1 MRRVGGALAFAPV
14 LTLLVLSLPVAFGLG
29 ATLLPAFG
37 FMPAL
42 GGHSLSLQP
51 FRMLFAEPGLL
62 RSCLVSL
69 AGGLFSAAA
78 ALAVVAGF
86 LAAWANT
93 RLFQALQHALSP
105 LLSVPHAAAAFGFV
119 FLFAPSGWLMRL
131 VSPELTG
138 LQTPPDLLIIHDA
151 LGLSMTAGLF
161 AKELPFLFL
170 IALAAMPQ
178 VRPKQWMQV
187 SRSLGYGAIAGFLHG
202 VWPQIYPQM
211 RLAVF
216 AVIAYAT
223 SAVDVAII
231 LGPTSPA
238 PLAVRLVTWMNDPDL
253 AMRFKASAGAVLQ
266 LAVTGIALA
275 IWIGGERLAAAAMRR
290 LRRSGRRFQR
300 DQPARLALAAIVGL
314 AAATVFAGLFLLA
327 LWSVAGSWNFPDA
340 FPRDLTLAHW
350 QRQAEAVGRPL
361 AITLVV
367 GLLATMLALLLA
379 LSRLEHE
386 ARSGNSAPAASLAI
400 LYLPLLVPQAS
411 FVFGLQLFFLSIGLD
426 GSFAALVAVHLVFVL
441 PYVLLSLSDP
451 WRAFD
456 NRYVRVAQSLG
467 TKDSSIFW
475 RVRLP
480 MLVRPVLTASAI
492 GLAVSVGQYLPT
504 VLVGAGRWPT
514 LATEAVAL
522 SAGGDRRVVGVY
534 AFLQLALPAAGFLV
548 ATMIPAMLHARRRDM
563 RAAT

>member
-1 MRRVGGALAFAPV
+1 MKMAGGALALAPA
-14 LTLLVLSLPVAFGLG
+14 LTLLVLALPVAFGLG

-51 FRMLFAEPGLL
+51 FRMLLAEPGLL

-69 AGGLFSAAA
+69 ACGLVSAGA

-119 FLFAPSGWLMRL
+119 FLFAPSGWLIRL

-178 VRPKQWMQV
+178 VRPRQWMQV

-238 PLAVRLVTWMNDPDL
+238 PLAVRLVTWMNDADL
-253 AMRFKASAGAVLQ
+253 AMRFKASAGALLQ
-266 LAVTGIALA
+266 LAVTGLALV
-275 IWIGGERLAAAAMRR
+275 IWIGGERLAGAVMRR
-290 LRRSGRRFQR
+290 LRCSGRRFQS
-300 DQPARLALAAIVGL
+300 DQPARLALATIVGL

-327 LWSVAGSWNFPDA
+327 LWSVAGTWNFPDA
-340 FPRDLTLAHW
+340 FPRNLTLAHW
-350 QRQAEAVGRPL
+350 QGQSEAAGRPL
-361 AITLVV
+361 AITLAI
-367 GLLATMLALLLA
+367 GLSATMLALALA
-379 LSRLEHE
+379 LSRLEYE
-386 ARSGNSAPAASLAI
+386 ARSGVSAGRRSLMF

-411 FVFGLQLFFLSIGLD
+411 FVFGLQLLFLSIGLD

-467 TKDSSIFW
+467 AKDSRIFW
-475 RVRLP
+475 RIRLP
-480 MLVRPVLTASAI
+480 MLVRPVLTAAAI

-548 ATMIPAMLHARRRDM
+548 AIVIPAMLHAQRRDM